1 MSHISHEKE
10 TGFTADDADL
20 LGCDLSQVSQG
31 NARGE
36 SNLARRGRRAR
47 VAVMKS
53 RFASVAVMALALGA
67 VLPALWIWLPVGN
80 LNGVSY
86 QGVPDSYL
94 LLSVRDL
101 LKWAPAWYVP
111 VLQLYSLAALLASGL
126 ALLLVVRAGTV
137 KAALCLAG
145 ALGGLAFF
153 AAQLMLTHNIPVVAV
168 QPWMPVLDAV
178 SQVAYFL
185 SLWFM
190 LQAAARYPQAVDW
203 TAVKDFNQLAVE
215 RKFFARSRQMTNKSR
230 WRQALT
236 DLDAG
241 AGLEMQQIV
250 NSWWPPAL
258 LCAIGVGSIFKWYGA
273 PGKAWPLFALMLNF
287 AIIIPAIAWSLL
299 EFQYRTGSPEDRR
312 RIGWLALGLAICGW
326 LAVIAYGGAM
336 VWLILGGGD
345 QAAMVL
351 VKLTAVLPALCA
363 IIFTLLLAISIFFRG
378 AIDPRLAIRKTS
390 LYGLVA
396 LVVTVVVAAT
406 QNTAVVQLVGSLGL
420 PAQSGSVFA
429 GVAVAVVM
437 TPMRRLIEVRMER
450 AVDRFLPA
458 STLAESAREQATV
471 VFADLSGYTE
481 LSAKDEPKA
490 LTLASLL
497 HKESRRWA
505 ERHSGRVVKTI
516 GDAVLF
522 TFAGPGEAAAMCTDL
537 NKQFAVAAG
546 ALQLPAL
553 PLHFGIHAGEVVR
566 QRDGDVFGG
575 TVNLAARL
583 QGLAKAGELVVSA
596 VVAGPLREAGFN
608 LESLGDQ
615 KLKNVPAPVA
625 CFRVTLS

>member
-1 MSHISHEKE
+1 MSAGSSGE
-10 TGFTADDADL
+10 GLRFDA
-20 LGCDLSQVSQG
+20 S
-31 NARGE
+31 
-36 SNLARRGRRAR
+36 
-47 VAVMKS
+47 S
-53 RFASVAVMALALGA
+53 RDCF
-67 VLPALWIWLPVGN
+67 
-80 LNGVSY
+80 
-86 QGVPDSYL
+86 
-94 LLSVRDL
+94 
-101 LKWAPAWYVP
+101 
-111 VLQLYSLAALLASGL
+111 LAS
-126 ALLLVVRAGTV
+126 R
-137 KAALCLAG
+137 
-145 ALGGLAFF
+145 
-153 AAQLMLTHNIPVVAV
+153 
-168 QPWMPVLDAV
+168 
-178 SQVAYFL
+178 SE
-185 SLWFM
+185 
-190 LQAAARYPQAVDW
+190 ARSGR
-203 TAVKDFNQLAVE
+203 VKDFNQLAVE
-215 RKFFARSRQMTNKSR
+215 RKFFEQSRQMTNKSR

-241 AGLEMQQIV
+241 SGLELQQIA

-258 LCAIGVGSIFKWYGA
+258 LCAHGVGSILKWYGA
-273 PGKAWPLFALMLNF
+273 PGKTLPLFVLMLIF
-287 AIIIPAIAWSLL
+287 AIMIPAMAWSLL

-312 RIGWLALGLAICGW
+312 RIGWLALGLTICGW

-336 VWLILGGGD
+336 IWIILGGGD

-390 LYGLVA
+390 LYGCVA
-396 LVVTVVVAAT
+396 LFITVMVAVT
-406 QNTAVVQLVGSLGL
+406 QNAAVVQLVGRLGL
-420 PAQSGSVFA
+420 PAQSGPVIA

-437 TPMRRLIEVRMER
+437 TPMRRRIETRMEQ
-450 AVDRFLPA
+450 AVERMLPA

-481 LSAKDEPKA
+481 LSAKDEAKA

-505 ERHSGRVVKTI
+505 ERHGGRVVKTI

-522 TFAGPGEAAAMCTDL
+522 TFPEPGEAAAMCSDL
-537 NKQFAVAAG
+537 NREFAVAAV
-546 ALQLPAL
+546 ALQLPVL

-583 QGLAKAGELVVSA
+583 QGLAKAGELVVSGT
-596 VVAGPLREAGFN
+596 VAGSLREAGFN
-608 LESLGDQ
+608 LESLGEQ

-625 CFRVTLS
+625 CFRVALG